1 MTQSE
6 SAESGEQRALIDE
19 MFELQGRLAL
29 SIHRSALPE
38 WVELELT
45 MAQFKTAFVVA
56 QRGPLSVNAI
66 AEILGV
72 TQSTVSHLV
81 DRLAQELIVERVAH
95 PTDRRRTLVRLAP
108 RGGELMEA
116 LRQGQRV
123 FAQELLSQLDLADLR
138 ALIQG
143 FRALANLIQAQR

>member
-6 SAESGEQRALIDE
+6 SAQSGEQRALIDE

-81 DRLAQELIVERVAH
+81 DRLAQEAIVERVAD